1 MKKALIVGI
10 NDYPDS
16 SRLFGC
22 ENDAKAMANIL
33 EFNEDGSK
41 NFDIQLETDI
51 HTKGELNK
59 KIRLLFTGEADVAL
73 FYFSGHGFC
82 DEGGGIIVTPD
93 YSECDMGVLMDQILC
108 FANESKCKNKIIILD
123 CCYSGNMGLS
133 NNNGKHSIIGNGVTI
148 LTASSPQENAIE
160 IGEHGVFT
168 ALLLSALKGEAAN
181 ILGKITPGSVY
192 SYVDQALGAW
202 NQRPIFKTNITKFIS
217 IRDVEPRI
225 KLSDLKQLENYFK
238 SSSDEY
244 NLDPSYEDTNCKT
257 VEHIVKE
264 PFAKAEHVNVFKNL
278 QKLERIGLI
287 EPVGAEYMYFAAMNS
302 KSCKLTPLGQY
313 YWKLI
318 CDKRL

>member
-10 NDYPDS
+10 NNYPDS
-16 SRLFGC
+16 SKLFCC

-41 NFDIQLETDI
+41 NFDIQLETNI
-51 HTKGELNK
+51 NTKGELTK
-59 KIRLLFTGEADVAL
+59 KIKLLFSGEADVAL
-73 FYFSGHGFC
+73 FYFSGHGFF
-82 DEGGGIIVTPD
+82 DDGGGVIVTPD
-93 YSECDMGVLMDQILC
+93 YSECDMGVLMEQILG

-133 NNNGKHSIIGNGVTI
+133 KITGNQSIIAEGVTI
-148 LTASSPQENAIE
+148 LTASSPIESSFE

-202 NQRPIFKTNITKFIS
+202 NQRPIFKTNISKFIS

-225 KLSDLKQLENYFK
+225 KISDLKQIENYFK
-238 SSSDEY
+238 SSSGEY
-244 NLDPSYEDTNCKT
+244 NLDPSYEFTNSKT
-257 VEHIVKE
+257 VKHIVKE
-264 PFAKAEHVNVFKNL
+264 PYANDEHVKVFKNL
-278 QKLERIGLI
+278 QRLERIGLI
-287 EPVGAEYMYFAAMNS
+287 EPVDEEHMYFAAINS
-302 KSCKLTPLGQY
+302 KSCRLTPLGQY

-318 CDKRL
+318 NDKRI

>member
-16 SRLFGC
+16 SRLFCC
-22 ENDAKAMANIL
+22 ESDAKAVADIL

-41 NFDIQLETDI
+41 NFDIQLVTDI
-51 HTKGELNK
+51 HTKGELNQ
-59 KIRLLFTGEADVAL
+59 KIRLLFSGEADVAL
-73 FYFSGHGFC
+73 FYFSGHGFF

-93 YSECDMGVLMDQILC
+93 YSEYDMGLLMDQILG

-123 CCYSGNMGLS
+123 CCYSGNMGS
-133 NNNGKHSIIGNGVTI
+133 SKITGRHSIIGDGVTI
-148 LTASSPQENAIE
+148 LTASSSLESAIE

-202 NQRPIFKTNITKFIS
+202 NQRPIFKTNISKFIS

-244 NLDPSYEDTNCKT
+244 NLDPSYEDTNSET

-264 PFAKAEHVNVFKNL
+264 PYAKAENVKVFKNL

-287 EPVGAEYMYFAAMNS
+287 EPVDAEYMYFAAIHS
-302 KSCKLTPLGQY
+302 KSCRLTPLGQY
-313 YWKLI
+313 YWRLI
-318 CDKRL
+318 SDKRL